1 MKKKLSISYLGKLT
15 NQKFPA
21 AYASILTTM
30 EESVITE
37 DYLKE
42 CLEVAKAKQDELGFL
57 GNMRSKHPLTKV
69 ISEMNSSRHAYLLS
83 LRGSANNALKSPFDD
98 ERKAGMVLVA
108 WLEKYHQQLTAPRIY
123 EQHNLVNQ
131 LNEDIDKYENIAEA
145 MTTLNIARVF
155 SSIRMITE
163 DIAKTHKQRTRDKN
177 AGNRLAR
184 LLRTNALTELKRLM
198 NALDVAITQNSEN
211 RAVYVGYWNDIAT
224 ELDAHNAAAESRKT
238 RKRTA
243 AEKDDKADG
252 AEADGTEADGQ
263 MNQMGSMGDM
273 GNDGADNAPKARSTG
288 ATATAMR
295 NSVYATAGAKGG
307 MDMAGD
313 VDMDVDMDLQNAK
326 QTNEDLATTSNATMG
341 GGAINSNDVATT
353 ADGNLGQPDDAK
365 ADDAAS
371 GDANSTSTATG
382 NGELTG
388 GDANSAS
395 TDGGSTGHEGA

>member
-263 MNQMGSMGDM
+263 MNQMGSMG
-273 GNDGADNAPKARSTG
+273 NDGADNAPKARSTG

-295 NSVYATAGAKGG
+295 SSVYATAGAKGG
-307 MDMAGD
+307 MDM
-313 VDMDVDMDLQNAK
+313 DLQNAEE
-326 QTNEDLATTSNATMG
+326 TNEDLATTSNATMG

-353 ADGNLGQPDDAK
+353 ADGNLGQADDAK

-395 TDGGSTGHEGA
+395 TDGGTTGHEGA

>member
-307 MDMAGD
+307 MDM
-313 VDMDVDMDLQNAK
+313 DLLNAEE
-326 QTNEDLATTSNATMG
+326 TNEDLATTSNATMG
-341 GGAINSNDVATT
+341 DGAINSNDVATT